1 MVVHDYKYRC
11 ECAHG
16 CDCFQL
22 LEHMVCYSCFRLRLS
37 TTVLSQH
44 KLLDKFPWVCNFI
57 VFSVCVIM
65 HSTSYAYCMH
75 WLLYLL
81 CPLPHLSLSPPSL
94 PPLSLP
100 LSLSLPPPLS
110 LQLSL
115 PLSLSPLL
123 PQYCSFSTA
132 VVWCLL
138 LSLRVFSSAQ
148 SDKQVRKNNKA
159 VDWIGNGRQYHLSPP
174 CSQYWYGCVR
184 CWATRH

>member
-37 TTVLSQH
+37 TAVLSQH

-65 HSTSYAYCMH
+65 HSTSYVHCMH
-75 WLLYLL
+75 WLVYLL
-81 CPLPHLSLSPPSL
+81 YPLPHLSPPSL
-94 PPLSLP
+94 PPLSLSP
-100 LSLSLPPPLS
+100 SLSPF
-110 LQLSL
+110 
-115 PLSLSPLL
+115 PLL